1 MDLLTTIGSA
11 VTTAGNI
18 YGLVKDLKNEELLR
32 QIGSLSRELA
42 QAETEIA
49 GLMHRNLSLEQENQG
64 LKMDKSDPLVWR
76 KPFYWKENDD
86 TPFCPH
92 CYEEFKRRYHVLV
105 KSSIADSVVRSC
117 THCKSVF

>member
-1 MDLLTTIGSA
+1 MDILATIGSA

-18 YGLVKDLKNEELLR
+18 YGLVKDLKNDDLLR

-49 GLMHRNLSLEQENQG
+49 GLMHHNHLLEQENED
-64 LKMDKSDPLVWR
+64 LKTDKSNPLVWR
-76 KPFYWKENDD
+76 NPFYWKENDD

-92 CYEEFKRRYHVLV
+92 CYEEFKRRYHLV
-105 KSSIADSVVRSC
+105 VTHPTNNSTGHKC
-117 THCKSVF
+117 THCKSVY

>member
-1 MDLLTTIGSA
+1 MDILATIGSA

-18 YGLVKDLKNEELLR
+18 YGLVKDLKNDDLLR

-49 GLMHRNLSLEQENQG
+49 GLMHRNHSLEEENRD
-64 LKMDKSDPLVWR
+64 LKTDKSNPLVWR
-76 KPFYWKENDD
+76 KPFYWNENDD

-92 CYEEFKRRYHVLV
+92 CYEEFKRRYHLATVHPTNNA
-105 KSSIADSVVRSC
+105 IAHKC
-117 THCKSVF
+117 THCDSAY